1 MISDEAVWSLEARQD
16 GAATVLYARG
26 ELDLDTAPGLLAEV
40 GRRLDSGTRRLVV
53 DLAGLTFV
61 DSTGL
66 GAIVGCW
73 RCAARATATFE
84 LVNPSPQDHRAGR
97 DPAGGPTLTRRG
109 AHPYVPRVFRHRM
122 FRLRQV
128 GNLRYLVGR
137 RWGRPTTTLPRGA
150 DRHACAA

>member
-84 LVNPSPQDHRAGR
+84 LVNPSPHVVS
-97 DPAGGPTLTRRG
+97 TLKITG
-109 AHPYVPRVFRHRM
+109 LDAI
-122 FRLRQV
+122 
-128 GNLRYLVGR
+128 
-137 RWGRPTTTLPRGA
+137 LPVAQR
-150 DRHACAA
+150 